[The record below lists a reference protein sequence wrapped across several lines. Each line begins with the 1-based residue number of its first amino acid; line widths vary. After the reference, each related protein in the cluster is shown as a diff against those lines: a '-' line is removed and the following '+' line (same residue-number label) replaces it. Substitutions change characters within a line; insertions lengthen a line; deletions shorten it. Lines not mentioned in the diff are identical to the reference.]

1 VFQPPLSRL
10 VQYFVKH
17 QLVDW
22 IVLGVEPVDLGNL
35 LVVDQPSM
43 LLESDRV
50 FHLLLVVSPLVVTV
64 HTPLKNRIC
73 DEVQIMRQALT
84 NPP

>member
-1 VFQPPLSRL
+1 M
-10 VQYFVKH
+10 QYFVKY

-43 LLESDRV
+43 LLESNRV
-50 FHLLLVVSPLVVTV
+50 FHLLLVVSSLVVTV

-73 DEVQIMRQALT
+73 DEVQIMRQALA

>member
-1 VFQPPLSRL
+1 
-10 VQYFVKH
+10 VQYFVKY
-17 QLVDW
+17 QLVNW

-43 LLESDRV
+43 LLESNRV
-50 FHLLLVVSPLVVTV
+50 FHLLLVVSSLVVTV

-73 DEVQIMRQALT
+73 DEVQIMRQALA

>member
-1 VFQPPLSRL
+1 M
-10 VQYFVKH
+10 QYFVKY
-17 QLVDW
+17 QLVNW

-43 LLESDRV
+43 LLESNRV
-50 FHLLLVVSPLVVTV
+50 FHLLLVVSSLVVTV

-73 DEVQIMRQALT
+73 DEVQIMRQALA